1 MRDVFESQLKTLK
14 DDMIEM
20 GSMIEKAIENAIRAL
35 NNRDTELAR
44 AAIEAD
50 SEIDEQEK
58 KIESLCLKLL
68 LHQQPVASDLRMV
81 SSALKMITDME
92 RIGDHAADISEMT
105 VWIYGENYVTH
116 LNLLEEMAKE
126 VTVMLVGSIDAFVCK
141 NLKQAEEVIA
151 KDDIVDDLF
160 LKVKEEVI
168 QMLRESDGS
177 GEEAADLLLIA
188 KYFERI
194 GDHATNI
201 SEWVIYSITGKHVS

>member
-81 SSALKMITDME
+81 SSALKMVTDME
-92 RIGDHAADISEMT
+92 RIGDHASDISELTLCMAGT
-105 VWIYGENYVTH
+105 PYIKK
-116 LNLLEEMAKE
+116 LEHVQQMAKE
-126 VTVMLVGSIDAFVCK
+126 TIVMLVSSIEAYVNADEKKAK
-141 NLKQAEEVIA
+141 SVIA
-151 KDDIVDDLF
+151 HDDIVDDLF
-160 LKVKEEVI
+160 DTIKNELI
-168 QMLRESDGS
+168 AMIHDNPDDG
-177 GEEAADLLLIA
+177 EQACDLLMVA
-188 KYFERI
+188 KYLERI

-201 SEWVIYSITGKHVS
+201 SEWVLFSIMGEHVD